1 MARPTRPLPPCP
13 LRGSPGFMSPGGHAM
28 RHPYDTLHSSDLTR
42 TTLANHPAPAP
53 ASSRTTRVRVRAI
66 GAPTSAMLNGGG
78 RRVAGRVRRGA
89 GAGLPRPK
97 AVRAAVPMDRVP
109 LRACRVRCRVRLLL
123 LQPDDEHIRR
133 GRALLDCGALPPLP
147 PWETSS
153 GPKAETP
160 SSLLAVGRCLAGC
173 VCVHSATGCTAESS
187 RAEEGWWCYAR
198 ARSHPELAWR
208 WRHQRLIERNNC
220 CT

>member
-1 MARPTRPLPPCP
+1 LARPTRPLPPCP

-133 GRALLDCGALPPLP
+133 GRALLDCGALPP
-147 PWETSS
+147 
-153 GPKAETP
+153 
-160 SSLLAVGRCLAGC
+160 SSLGDELRAQSGDSQLPACGGTVLGWLC
-173 VCVHSATGCTAESS
+173 VCAQCHRVHS
-187 RAEEGWWCYAR
+187 
-198 ARSHPELAWR
+198 
-208 WRHQRLIERNNC
+208 
-220 CT
+220 